1 MNHNQI
7 LQILKQEMAAATGC
21 TEPVAIAYASAKAR
35 AVLGKKPVRAQVK
48 VSCNILKNA
57 MGVGIPGTDMAGLE
71 MAAALGGS
79 QAVCRDTGSCGT
91 EGYAEKTLH
100 RSYSG
105 NRGGYVGSHY

>member
-71 MAAALGGS
+71 MAAALGI
-79 QAVCRDTGSCGT
+79 TGGDS
-91 EGYAEKTLH
+91 EAIL
-100 RSYSG
+100 
-105 NRGGYVGSHY
+105 

>member
-57 MGVGIPGTDMAGLE
+57 
-71 MAAALGGS
+71 
-79 QAVCRDTGSCGT
+79 TGFPERIWQGWKWRQHW
-91 EGYAEKTLH
+91 EL
-100 RSYSG
+100 
-105 NRGGYVGSHY
+105 